1 MDPALH
7 LDSITVNLSGIEIL
21 RDIDFALE
29 QGDAAWLMGP
39 NGAGK
44 STLLR
49 AIASLLPF
57 EGDITIC
64 GHDSWRREARS
75 CFTYAPDAPV
85 LYEDLTLTE
94 HAVFTSRAWG
104 RPDAAD
110 MILSILDAFQLSD
123 RLDELPVTHS
133 RGMQQKL
140 SLALAIGLRTPLLLL
155 DEPFD
160 GLDRNA
166 QPILTELLLDR
177 ADAGGAILITTHQES
192 HIHQF
197 TARRD
202 VRVLELVE
210 GRLDSDSILT
220 RDAIHK
226 EKHP

>member
-1 MDPALH
+1 MDPVLH
-7 LDSITVNLSGIEIL
+7 LESVSVNLSGTEIL
-21 RDIDFALE
+21 RDIDFTLD

-49 AIASLLPF
+49 AIASQLPF
-57 EGDITIC
+57 KGDITVC

-75 CFTYAPDAPV
+75 YFTYAPDAPV

-104 RPDAAD
+104 RPDATD
-110 MILSILDAFQLSD
+110 TILSILDAFQLSD

-140 SLALAIGLRTPLLLL
+140 SLALAIGISTPLLLL
-155 DEPFD
+155 DEPYD
-160 GLDRNA
+160 GLDRKA
-166 QPILTELLLDR
+166 QPILTDLLLDR

-197 TARRD
+197 TTRRD
-202 VRVLELVE
+202 VRVLELVD

-220 RDAIHK
+220 RDAVHK